1 MEKKMRQQRM
11 YQIGVLVVAIWLG
24 ALLVQSQIG
33 LGETRAEGSSPV
45 SVTSL
50 ADDEYLQP
58 LPHPILSDVNMRRA
72 VAYCTDKD
80 ALIAAAYPLL
90 NASERAELVADGF
103 IPKDSWAY
111 VTPATVYPYD
121 PDAGRTLLEGAGWLL
136 PSGEDIRMKDGKQL
150 ALTLRTT
157 DADMRLAFMPVF
169 EQQMRVC
176 GIRVIRSHV
185 PFNEFID
192 KIVWRDFELTEFGW
206 MMDPDEPGGLE
217 LYACD
222 QIPAPENDWARGNNF
237 MGWCNQD
244 ASQEISLAND
254 TTLSEAER
262 ITHYQNFIDLFAE
275 DVPSLPLF
283 WREGA
288 PTFEHIDFNFG
299 TYLQQVEVTP
309 GAEALLAY
317 KHYHW
322 TEGTVAVPE
331 GAVTEDV
338 SIGYYPLVNSLQPLP
353 EELVSFDPFRLTVFK
368 EGIAQ
373 DAYALEEP
381 VTVTIVYPPVIGMR
395 CQGCVD
401 EATVKLYVWAGE
413 AWEAAVDTCP
423 ADSRYENLLVE
434 SNTYQVNICHL
445 SEFIMMGT
453 PAYWAYLPMALR

>member
-1 MEKKMRQQRM
+1 MQ
-11 YQIGVLVVAIWLG
+11 A
-24 ALLVQSQIG
+24 
-33 LGETRAEGSSPV
+33 RAEGSSPAGM
-45 SVTSL
+45 TSL

-136 PSGEDIRMKDGKQL
+136 PAGEDIRMMEGKQL

-157 DADMRLAFMPVF
+157 DAALRLDFMPVF
-169 EQQMRVC
+169 ETQMRAC
-176 GIRVIRSHV
+176 GIRVIRNHE
-185 PFNEFID
+185 PPEQAFA
-192 KIVWRDFELTEFGW
+192 KLPWREFELFEFAW
-206 MMDPDEPGGLE
+206 MMDPDEPGGVE

-222 QIPAPENDWARGNNF
+222 QIPAPENDWSGLNC

-244 ASQEISLAND
+244 ASQEISLASD
-254 TTLSEAER
+254 TTLSEAKR

-288 PTFEHIDFNFG
+288 TSFEHIDFNFG
-299 TYLQQVEVTP
+299 TYLQQVDVVP
-309 GAEALLAY
+309 DAEALLAY

-322 TEGTVAVPE
+322 TEGTVAFPA

-338 SIGYYPLVNSLQPLP
+338 SIGYYPQVNSLQPLP
-353 EELVSFDPFRLTVFK
+353 EGMVSFDPFHLTVFK

-381 VTVTIVYPPVIGMR
+381 VTVTVVYPPVVGMR

-401 EATVKLYVWAGE
+401 EATLALYVWDGE
-413 AWEAAVDTCP
+413 AWEEAQNTCP
-423 ADSRYENLLVE
+423 PDSRYENLLME
-434 SNTYQVNICHL
+434 SNTYQVNVCHL

-453 PAYWAYLPMALR
+453 PAYWAYLPMAVR